1 MSVPPTSAPSAM
13 RHVLFVS
20 PSQPLNVLPSKTG
33 VALAASA
40 AWAAITASERKM
52 TASDFFMIGALCC
65 HPRISVAARPVERGF
80 LTGFGAGAWQFR
92 WDFSLGGVIYLSSWG
107 NIWFQRPLRWRV
119 ASARKASSPLRLQN
133 WPVSLKRRW
142 YWEQVDSIAPEPTGW
157 PRAFP
162 LL

>member
-1 MSVPPTSAPSAM
+1 MEAFARCQT
-13 RHVLFVS
+13 
-20 PSQPLNVLPSKTG
+20 N
-33 VALAASA
+33 LARV
-40 AWAAITASERKM
+40 TTVFNLK
-52 TASDFFMIGALCC
+52 
-65 HPRISVAARPVERGF
+65 PGF
-80 LTGFGAGAWQFR
+80 RADTGAWQFR
-92 WDFSLGGVIYLSSWG
+92 WDFSLGGVTYLSSWG

>member
-1 MSVPPTSAPSAM
+1 QYVWWRADIPVHKRSFSRRLTCRGQFGNELPN
-13 RHVLFVS
+13 HVSFPRAVNEKLS
-20 PSQPLNVLPSKTG
+20 IRNV
-33 VALAASA
+33 
-40 AWAAITASERKM
+40 R
-52 TASDFFMIGALCC
+52 
-65 HPRISVAARPVERGF
+65 
-80 LTGFGAGAWQFR
+80 GAWQFR
-92 WDFSLGGVIYLSSWG
+92 WDFSLGGVTYLSSWG

>member
-1 MSVPPTSAPSAM
+1 GNAVH
-13 RHVLFVS
+13 RLS
-20 PSQPLNVLPSKTG
+20 PQAECVTG
-33 VALAASA
+33 CRAQGAIARLDETPFAT
-40 AWAAITASERKM
+40 ITAFSIVQDSLEAM
-52 TASDFFMIGALCC
+52 EHELCM
-65 HPRISVAARPVERGF
+65 
-80 LTGFGAGAWQFR
+80 GAWQFR
-92 WDFSLGGVIYLSSWG
+92 WDFSLGGVTYLSSWG

>member
-1 MSVPPTSAPSAM
+1 MTKEVRNLEIRTK
-13 RHVLFVS
+13 R
-20 PSQPLNVLPSKTG
+20 QLP
-33 VALAASA
+33 VAFD
-40 AWAAITASERKM
+40 I
-52 TASDFFMIGALCC
+52 
-65 HPRISVAARPVERGF
+65 RISD
-80 LTGFGAGAWQFR
+80 LISHSSFGLWGAWQFR
-92 WDFSLGGVIYLSSWG
+92 WDFSLGGVTYLSSWG

>member
-1 MSVPPTSAPSAM
+1 MKRDVVDVKREQQGQESPRDQSYGRARWLARQSRFKE
-13 RHVLFVS
+13 RHWFDNARCTEAVQV
-20 PSQPLNVLPSKTG
+20 
-33 VALAASA
+33 
-40 AWAAITASERKM
+40 RK
-52 TASDFFMIGALCC
+52 LK
-65 HPRISVAARPVERGF
+65 
-80 LTGFGAGAWQFR
+80 LGAWQFR
-92 WDFSLGGVIYLSSWG
+92 WGFSLGGVTYLSSWG